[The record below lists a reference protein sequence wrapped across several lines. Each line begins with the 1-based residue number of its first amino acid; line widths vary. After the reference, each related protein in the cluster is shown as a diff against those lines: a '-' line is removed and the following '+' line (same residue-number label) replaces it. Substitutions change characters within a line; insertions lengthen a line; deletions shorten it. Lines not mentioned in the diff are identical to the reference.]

1 MGSASITINVDGK
14 WNGASA
20 LAEARGSLEA
30 LGNVAGASAKSVSKS
45 LARQEASFNRLSR
58 MAANTGKSTSQ
69 ELSAIGEKVVIA
81 GGKIYGVGEQM
92 VSVGDKLTTS
102 VTQPIMMVAE
112 AAGKSAIEYD
122 TAMANLRKVT
132 DMTADELNQFG
143 ESAKKMAETQP
154 VDAKT
159 ILNVEALGA
168 QLGISRENLESFA
181 KVATGLDI
189 ATNMNAE
196 QAATEMAR
204 FANITGLSE
213 SELSNYG
220 STIVAIGNNMA
231 TTESEVSAMAKRL
244 ASAGTQAGMSSAEIL
259 GLSGA
264 MSSLGIKA
272 EMGGSAMSQTL
283 VKIGKAV
290 SSGGDQLQAFADA
303 AGMSAEQF
311 ATAWRENATTAFTAL
326 LQGIHD
332 SSEAGA
338 DMNETL
344 SELGITGIRESDTM
358 RRLAGSVDLV
368 KQSVDLSRN
377 AWEENAALQNE
388 VDQRIESMASRLQVL
403 RNKIENIA
411 ATVGVPLVNALIA
424 AADSMQPV
432 IDAVASAARA
442 FADMDEGTQRMILGL
457 VAAAAAAGPVL
468 KTTGQLM
475 QGLGSL
481 TTGFG
486 NVIRDAA
493 AYSDAMN
500 TVDGA
505 QMRTYQSA
513 ETAATKLGLLKNKA
527 VEAAGSVERYVSVWE
542 ENYRSTKLAESET
555 QKLVAAQGKLD
566 AVTAK
571 LAAST
576 DGSTSATAR
585 NVKNLQQQKAGLEDT
600 VKSLQAN
607 VDAYS
612 NVRDETGA
620 TLAQWQ
626 NGIKTTQ
633 SVAKETATLGSKM
646 GGLVGSLKTAA
657 TGVAGY
663 ASSLLASIGPQI
675 AITAAIAGVTAI
687 VGGLVSAYQESKEY
701 QDNLTES
708 TKGLRS
714 AVSDTSALDGY
725 RGTVSA
731 IGDDAGKSAMSV
743 KDLADSTAKHVE
755 AMRENTA
762 QAEDQIAKLNTAQGI
777 INKFAG
783 QTDISASAQGKL
795 EWALKLANEQL
806 GTNITSQ
813 DVQNGQYVDANG
825 NVRNLTDSINELI
838 AKKKEEARVDALT
851 ANLTEAYAV
860 QEDAARTLAQ
870 AQQDYNDKVEWFL
883 RNSSAT
889 TRAQAEKMAANT
901 NEARAVEDAAK
912 QYDAASDA
920 VSGLEVKLGNA
931 TAATSAAADEFDA
944 WSASVS
950 PLFIEQLGAAGTSID
965 MLKDD
970 LRTLGADTTALGK
983 LNQEQLTQLAHD
995 YDGTAASIISDL
1007 ESWGFKFDA
1016 TTKSSAANASNI
1028 AAFLSGM
1035 SASAKGS
1042 LENSGIDLGN
1052 FARKM
1057 GDAGISADT
1066 LKQVG
1071 STKLAELAAS
1081 CNGDIDSM
1089 IRMLSSWNGK
1099 EFQDKYARAVVEH
1112 SSVDAAIVAGGNYN
1126 SMVLKDQWATMT
1138 VRQRYTSLHV
1148 RQNAE
1153 GGILKHAAGGI
1164 RKHADGYIA
1173 RAAVMHTPVDMVG
1186 EAGAEAI
1193 VPLTNKRYALPFAK
1207 LISGETAKALA
1218 SADLKPFRAP
1228 VQRNVTYQNTYTLTI
1243 DGTRAASNQR
1253 VEKAIQLIFNEFN
1266 TTADMGVC

>member
-213 SELSNYG
+213 SKLSNYG

-231 TTESEVSAMAKRL
+231 TTESEVSAMAQRL

-311 ATAWRENATTAFTAL
+311 ATTWRKNATTAFTAL

-388 VDQRIESMASRLQVL
+388 VDQRNESMASRLQVL

-411 ATVGVPLVNALIA
+411 TTVGVPLVNALIA

-612 NVRDETGA
+612 KVRDETGA

-633 SVAKETATLGSKM
+633 SVAKKTATLGSKM

-783 QTDISASAQGKL
+783 QTDLSASAQGKL

-825 NVRNLTDSINELI
+825 NVRNLTDSINDLI
-838 AKKKEEARVDALT
+838 AKKKEEARVAALT

-950 PLFIEQLGAAGTSID
+950 PLFIEQL
-965 MLKDD
+965 
-970 LRTLGADTTALGK
+970 
-983 LNQEQLTQLAHD
+983 TQLAHD

-1035 SASAKGS
+1035 SASVKGS

-1126 SMVLKDQWATMT
+1126 SMVLKDKWATMT
-1138 VRQRYTSLHV
+1138 VQQRYTSLHV

-1218 SADLKPFRAP
+1218 SADLKSPRAP
-1228 VQRNVTYQNTYTLTI
+1228 VQQNVTYRNTYTLNI

-1266 TTADMGVC
+1266 TTADMGVY

>member
-231 TTESEVSAMAKRL
+231 TTESEVSAMAQRL

-311 ATAWRENATTAFTAL
+311 ATTWRKNATTAFTAL

-388 VDQRIESMASRLQVL
+388 VDQRNESMASRLQVL

-411 ATVGVPLVNALIA
+411 TTVGVPLVNALIA

-612 NVRDETGA
+612 KVRDETGA

-663 ASSLLASIGPQI
+663 ATSLLASIGPQI
-675 AITAAIAGVTAI
+675 ALTAAITAGVAIFEYFKKKSEEAAAAQERLTVQSTTFADIRGSVVASAEAQGASFEGLAEKVRATSDGLAEFHGSMKESLQEVANNGATLDVYTETISNLADKSNLTAYEQAQLAAAVKGYNDI
-687 VGGLVSAYQESKEY
+687 TGESVAVTDAQNGKLSVSTEELLKNADAWKRNAEMAAYQQILTDTIKKRIEAEQELGEAQANYQQKQEEYKKALQELTEYEGNDIIKKTELQIATNGAKSEMENAKAVYDESKGTV
-701 QDNLTES
+701 DNLKSSEDELTYAMAAQGETVKPLSDVITGFGETFRQTMEKNGVNCDRFAIKLAEAGVS
-708 TKGLRS
+708 T
-714 AVSDTSALDGY
+714 DTL
-725 RGTVSA
+725 
-731 IGDDAGKSAMSV
+731 KSVGS
-743 KDLADSTAKHVE
+743 S
-755 AMRENTA
+755 N
-762 QAEDQIAKLNTAQGI
+762 IAKL
-777 INKFAG
+777 
-783 QTDISASAQGKL
+783 
-795 EWALKLANEQL
+795 
-806 GTNITSQ
+806 
-813 DVQNGQYVDANG
+813 
-825 NVRNLTDSINELI
+825 
-838 AKKKEEARVDALT
+838 
-851 ANLTEAYAV
+851 
-860 QEDAARTLAQ
+860 
-870 AQQDYNDKVEWFL
+870 
-883 RNSSAT
+883 
-889 TRAQAEKMAANT
+889 AE
-901 NEARAVEDAAK
+901 
-912 QYDAASDA
+912 
-920 VSGLEVKLGNA
+920 
-931 TAATSAAADEFDA
+931 
-944 WSASVS
+944 
-950 PLFIEQLGAAGTSID
+950 
-965 MLKDD
+965 
-970 LRTLGADTTALGK
+970 
-983 LNQEQLTQLAHD
+983 
-995 YDGTAASIISDL
+995 
-1007 ESWGFKFDA
+1007 
-1016 TTKSSAANASNI
+1016 
-1028 AAFLSGM
+1028 
-1035 SASAKGS
+1035 
-1042 LENSGIDLGN
+1042 
-1052 FARKM
+1052 
-1057 GDAGISADT
+1057 
-1066 LKQVG
+1066 
-1071 STKLAELAAS
+1071 S
-1081 CNGDIDSM
+1081 CNGDINKM
-1089 IRMLSSWNGK
+1089 IWMLQSWNGT
-1099 EFQDKYARAVVEH
+1099 EFQNKHANAIVNHR
-1112 SSVDAAIVAGGNYN
+1112 SVDEAIVAGGNYN
-1126 SMVLKDQWATMT
+1126 SMVLKDKWATMT
-1138 VRQRYTSLHV
+1138 VQQRYTSLHV

-1218 SADLKPFRAP
+1218 SADLKSPRAP
-1228 VQRNVTYQNTYTLTI
+1228 VQQNVTYRNTYTLNI

-1266 TTADMGVC
+1266 TTADMGVY

>member
-69 ELSAIGEKVVIA
+69 ELSAIGEQVVIA
-81 GGKIYGVGEQM
+81 GGKIYGLGEQM
-92 VSVGDKLTTS
+92 VSVGDKLTAS

-143 ESAKKMAETQP
+143 ESAKKMAEMQP

-231 TTESEVSAMAKRL
+231 TTESEVSAMAQRL

-311 ATAWRENATTAFTAL
+311 ATAWRENAATAFTAL

-332 SSEAGA
+332 SSEAGV

-344 SELGITGIRESDTM
+344 SELGVTGIRESDTM

-368 KQSVDLSRN
+368 KESVDLSRS

-388 VDQRIESMASRLQVL
+388 VDQRNESMASRLQVL

-411 ATVGVPLVNALIA
+411 ITVGVPLVNALIA

-432 IDAVASAARA
+432 IDAVASAAQA

-493 AYSDAMN
+493 AYSDALN
-500 TVDGA
+500 TTDGA
-505 QMRTYQSA
+505 QMRLYKSA
-513 ETAATKLGLLKNKA
+513 ETSATKMGLLKNKA
-527 VEAAGSVERYVSVWE
+527 VEAAGSVERYVEVWE
-542 ENYRSTKLAESET
+542 RNYAATKKAD
-555 QKLVAAQGKLD
+555 D
-566 AVTAK
+566 ATAK
-571 LAAST
+571 LAQGQEKIRSVIDEASAAT
-576 DGSTSATAR
+576 GKSREKLQEQYAVLLKSNSALQENAAKYSEVAR
-585 NVKNLQQQKAGLEDT
+585 
-600 VKSLQAN
+600 
-607 VDAYS
+607 
-612 NVRDETGA
+612 ETGA
-620 TLAQWQ
+620 TLTQWQ

-783 QTDISASAQGKL
+783 QTDLSASAQGKL

-838 AKKKEEARVDALT
+838 AKKEEEARVAALT

-889 TRAQAEKMAANT
+889 TSAQAEKMAANT

-1089 IRMLSSWNGK
+1089 IRMLSSWNGT
-1099 EFQDKYARAVVEH
+1099 EFQNKHANAIVNHR
-1112 SSVDAAIVAGGNYN
+1112 SVDEAIVAGKNYN

-1138 VRQRYTSLHV
+1138 VQQRYTSLHV

-1218 SADLKPFRAP
+1218 SADLKSPRAP
-1228 VQRNVTYQNTYTLTI
+1228 VQQTVTYRNTYTLNI

-1266 TTADMGVC
+1266 TTADMGVY